1 MRRHRSAVGFRE
13 DGPFVGAA
21 LDIGRNLLAS
31 TKLGSLSRKN
41 LSQLEDVTLV
51 EEVLRPGV
59 AGEIFDS
66 MAQWSCYGFP
76 KAHGVCHANITIQA
90 AYLGCHYPQEFMAA
104 VQCCGPATVAHE
116 DIR

>member
-41 LSQLEDVTLV
+41 LSHLEDVTLV
-51 EEVLRPGV
+51 EEVLRPSCKK
-59 AGEIFDS
+59 AGKKGKDLQRE
-66 MAQWSCYGFP
+66 QLEG
-76 KAHGVCHANITIQA
+76 A
-90 AYLGCHYPQEFMAA
+90 ALREALRRLLHSGKSQPRKPRAP
-104 VQCCGPATVAHE
+104 GKPA
-116 DIR
+116 